1 MFCKYCGTELDND
14 VIVCTNC
21 GNQVQELK
29 TTSSLDTLVK
39 DKNAWYYEWWFI
51 ILMFIFFFPIGIVL
65 LILKLNN
72 DKTN

>member
-21 GNQVQELK
+21 GKQVQELK

-51 ILMFIFFFPIGIVL
+51 VLMFIFFFPIGIVL

-72 DKTN
+72 DKAN